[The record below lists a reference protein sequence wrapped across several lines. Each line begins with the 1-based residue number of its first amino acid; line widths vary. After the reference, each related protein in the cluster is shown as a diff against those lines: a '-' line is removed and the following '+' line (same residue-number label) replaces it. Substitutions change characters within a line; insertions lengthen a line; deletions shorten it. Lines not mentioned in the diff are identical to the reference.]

1 MNLVRDRRALVALVA
16 ALGLAF
22 LASHVFSWT
31 EPKAATAAGPGIR
44 VRLLGEPKLFT
55 IDGSIEPMAEVGREL
70 RPPIEVRTQSNGLLL
85 IDTTGPVVLDQDK
98 LRLSWSGRATLR
110 YDSNGTRRET
120 SQIGALQVAKRGDKL
135 LLILHLDFE
144 LYVTGVVAAEVG
156 GRFPLE
162 ALKAQAV
169 AARGYALSAQRRRR
183 DRSWDVRASPA
194 DQAFVAPSDEPAV
207 VRAVRATT
215 GLYLSWQGLPLR
227 SYYHSTC
234 GGRTRDG
241 RECFG
246 DVPAAPF
253 ASQYCNACRTAPRFR
268 WQRTLD
274 HAGLRTLC
282 ATGNTVSLQPKTR
295 SARGDW
301 RTFGASDGRKVC
313 ASVSLLRQ
321 PDQVEDATR
330 QETHV
335 WRRGNDDRALHPQ
348 ADAPRTA
355 AEPVDRPRGA
365 DSQRRDHLR
374 TRLRARRGTV
384 PVRRGGARA

>member
-1 MNLVRDRRALVALVA
+1 VNLVRDRRALVALVA

-301 RTFGASDGRKVC
+301 RTFGASGGGTTTEHYIRRLMRLAQLPSPWIDHVEPT
-313 ASVSLLRQ
+313 ASGVTIFGHGFGHGVGLCQYGAAARARSGWN
-321 PDQVEDATR
+321 
-330 QETHV
+330 H
-335 WRRGNDDRALHPQ
+335 RRILQHYYPG
-348 ADAPRTA
+348 
-355 AEPVDRPRGA
+355 AEL
-365 DSQRRDHLR
+365 S
-374 TRLRARRGTV
+374 TLRA
-384 PVRRGGARA
+384 AQ